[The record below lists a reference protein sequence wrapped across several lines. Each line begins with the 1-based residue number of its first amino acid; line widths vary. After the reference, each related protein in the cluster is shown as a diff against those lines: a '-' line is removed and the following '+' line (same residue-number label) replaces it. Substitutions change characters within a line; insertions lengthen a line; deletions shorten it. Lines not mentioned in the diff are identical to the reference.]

1 MLESWLRRGLRL
13 RRRSRAAILLLMTVM
28 GRLLDQ
34 ELLLLLVSGSLR
46 IVVVCH
52 IVIAPDSRVVGF
64 GSFGVPSNLT

>member
-13 RRRSRAAILLLMTVM
+13 RRRRSRAAILLLMTVM

-34 ELLLLLVSGSLR
+34 ELLLLVSGSLR